1 MRKRFQKATCL
12 LLIAAMLIAYSPA
25 PAAKAQNIHTKN
37 VTSTDISTYDTD
49 YSYDDDFETP
59 DSSYDDTDYDQS
71 DDSTYDDADNN
82 NDDYNDSYDD
92 GYDND
97 NDYNDNYDDVVDD
110 VVPDYSISTIKQ
122 TAITTT
128 SLTVAWNKTS
138 ADHYVVTCTN
148 NKTMKKIT
156 KRTQST
162 SYTFTGLAV
171 GSEYYVTVTAYAS
184 SEEGNFLA
192 SNALTAYTKLK
203 NLTGLH
209 MTSSVTDRCYS
220 FKWDAYSA
228 ATNYQVKLTEKKSG
242 KTVKNV
248 KTGIINYYDLYYPS
262 INKIYI
268 AHVRGIQKIGS
279 NTYYTGWKKIPLI
292 PQPDVKSFYVKKV
305 KYHNTTSKKLA
316 LSWHS
321 VDSAT
326 GYDIY
331 ISKKLS
337 SGYKKVKSVSAKT
350 HSLTL
355 NKVSGKKING
365 KYYVCIVTKTKFS
378 DKTCKSANNIVY
390 NTSNS
395 DFDSK

>member
-248 KTGIINYYDLYYPS
+248 KTGSKYPAGF
-262 INKIYI
+262 KCP
-268 AHVRGIQKIGS
+268 RK
-279 NTYYTGWKKIPLI
+279 
-292 PQPDVKSFYVKKV
+292 
-305 KYHNTTSKKLA
+305 
-316 LSWHS
+316 
-321 VDSAT
+321 
-326 GYDIY
+326 
-331 ISKKLS
+331 
-337 SGYKKVKSVSAKT
+337 
-350 HSLTL
+350 
-355 NKVSGKKING
+355 
-365 KYYVCIVTKTKFS
+365 
-378 DKTCKSANNIVY
+378 
-390 NTSNS
+390 
-395 DFDSK
+395 